1 MNLYSSNQLVKY
13 IQNITHQDTQ
23 LHENSIDLSVDSIYR
38 FTQAGSLDFG
48 GSEFEPAD
56 TKIIEPQKANSDDDY
71 GWWKLKS
78 GHYKAVFN
86 EQISLDENRL
96 AIITPHD
103 HARQAGLSA
112 NTAFITEGNPSFL
125 TFSIPEGG
133 CDIKE
138 NARLAT
144 AFILQV

>member
-1 MNLYSSNQLVKY
+1 MNLYTSDQLVKY
-13 IQNITHQDTQ
+13 VQNITHQDTQ
-23 LHENSIDLSVDSIYR
+23 LHEHSIDLSVDSIYR
-38 FTQAGSLDFG
+38 FTRAGSLDFG
-48 GSEFEPAD
+48 GSEFKPAD
-56 TKIIEPQKANSDDDY
+56 TKIIEPQKVNSDDDY

-86 EQISLDENRL
+86 EQISLNEDMF

-112 NTAFITEGNPSFL
+112 NTALITQDTPSFL

-138 NARLAT
+138 NARLAA
-144 AFILQV
+144 AFIISI